1 MKSYQLKTHKQ
12 QEVGEDLFSL
22 LSHVEMEIKG
32 ITSSASSE
40 KKKNHRQTLFSSCQ
54 THFLLQRTF
63 SIVKVHF

>member
-12 QEVGEDLFSL
+12 QEVGEDLSSL

-32 ITSSASSE
+32 ITSSATSE
-40 KKKNHRQTLFSSCQ
+40 NKKKITKRCSRSCR

-63 SIVKVHF
+63 SIVKVQF